1 MGDTA
6 VASKRQ
12 KLQLLV
18 HKEKAEVGHKLL
30 YSTLAKF
37 PQVLKS
43 RAAQT
48 KLCIDT
54 INCKA
59 SEKHQ
64 ELNTRK

>member
-6 VASKRQ
+6 LASKI
-12 KLQLLV
+12 LTFQLLV
-18 HKEKAEVGHKLL
+18 HKEKPEVGHKLL

-37 PQVLKS
+37 PQAL

-48 KLCIDT
+48 KFCIDT

-59 SEKHQ
+59 SEKH
-64 ELNTRK
+64 

>member
-6 VASKRQ
+6 SASKI
-12 KLQLLV
+12 LTFQLLV
-18 HKEKAEVGHKLL
+18 HEEKPEVGHKLL

-37 PQVLKS
+37 PQVL
-43 RAAQT
+43 RTAQT

-59 SEKHQ
+59 SEKH
-64 ELNTRK
+64 